1 MQKNIYLK
9 IHVLIILVL
18 ALYSTALAMDM
29 GPVRQIY
36 SVSHAVNVPSTDPY
50 IQIKWY
56 PPENGIAE
64 GYYVTFNTKMT
75 HVFDEFN
82 TADNDVELIRNETQV
97 TSQDFSGADDVNYY
111 CHIAAFALDTNDK
124 EFIGPTVS
132 EGPFRIDTIA
142 PLNPVVNAPSA
153 VRERM
158 ITIQPGAYHATE
170 MYISNAG
177 YELNGQWEAFAQKRQ
192 WELRDIQG
200 NQIIYVVFRDLAG
213 NTAKASTAVRYD
225 TIGPIPEFQ
234 TDETMPARSSPIS
247 ISIVFNEPVTQ
258 FSENDIQTSNCE
270 IQKFVSDQPDLSARF
285 FLECIPFTQG
295 NFQLSIMENVLQD
308 EAGNANQASDTFE
321 WIYDI
326 SLPQIQSIAD
336 QMIIENAGSKSIAFS
351 ITNSHA
357 FNGILTIQSW
367 AEQSTLV
374 DTQGLV
380 INGQGNPFETT
391 LTAGTSQT
399 LSLEI
404 TPRPDQ
410 SGETL
415 IHVMVSDATGM
426 TAHTAFQL
434 NVWDAPNISPI
445 SDLQM
450 EESTLYSI
458 AIVLTDVYKQNL
470 ILSMTSSNPALMGPD
485 HMTLIGDAIF
495 NSSSFP
501 YSILPANSEMIAIQL
516 NLYFEPPKNKHGSV
530 NLTLTATNIK
540 NLSQTR
546 EFKLDILPVNDLPE
560 LVMDSTVRSFEDQTV
575 KVPVSITDIDQDELV
590 VQALSSNETLIPKN
604 FIRWIRNG
612 TEYFNP
618 ISVPLQTSMT
628 QDLILKLP
636 PAADAFGEATITV
649 RVADKGGVTE
659 NTFLLTILSV
669 NDPPV
674 SPDTMSF
681 TINEN
686 VPSGTKVGKI
696 SVSDV
701 DSPSLTFTMIDI
713 KPLNHFQLYPSTG
726 DIIVNGNIDFETA
739 SLYHLTVQVSDT
751 YSKSTTLVDIH
762 VANMNDHSP
771 QLDDSFHIDVQE
783 NTSIGTIIKTIS
795 ASDIDNDPLFYT
807 LTFQTATVPFAIS
820 RHTGEIWINDT
831 VDYETKSLYS
841 SVITVTDGLHQE
853 ERPLTITVADINE
866 APAIS
871 GIPALTVV
879 QGQEYYFKP
888 ITYDPDINDQLFFYI
903 ANEPQWADL
912 DEETG
917 KLYGIPKNEH
927 VGVWKNV
934 SISVRDKSNL
944 SASLPLF
951 NITVINANDPPVLHK
966 AIDNVSVDKNNSFSY
981 TIPQDT
987 FIDPDIGDVLT
998 YHATELNK
1006 DQLPDWLAFDS
1017 DTRHFSGTPGNF
1029 DGGVYIIQVTALD
1042 SFLTATATSFLLTVI
1057 DHNIVPQITL
1067 PSPKIDFYE
1076 NNNAAFIDEFARL
1089 EDEDSLDFDNGVLS
1103 AFFDKNGT
1111 PDDQLLIKDHGLG
1124 NMPVS
1129 LDKNKVYSGEQL
1141 IGTFS
1146 GGTYPE
1152 PLAVTFT
1159 HWANVEIVKS
1169 LLRNIMFINDSE
1181 NPVDSERRLAVTI
1194 SDGDGGTSEPVFK
1207 TIHVHAINDDP
1218 ILSIGNH
1225 IIDNTYS
1232 LPDINENETIIFEN
1246 DRRILI
1252 DDKDSGDGVM
1262 TASISAI
1269 KGIITFDPNN
1279 IDNLKD
1285 ITGNNTSNVTF
1296 SGSLEQIN
1304 AGLNA
1309 LKYKSNKNSFGTEAI
1324 RFYMKDN
1331 GYSGFGGGEFVY
1343 RNISFHINEVN
1354 DPPQF
1359 SSIPLQVIME
1369 DTPAK
1374 IAFSITETDFQ
1385 NVMLQIKDFQN
1396 DMIDEDSLS
1405 IEGPLVEDNFIINT
1419 LANDHADL
1427 TLNVTPYLNKT
1438 GNTYIIL
1445 ILNDGAFT
1453 VTTQID
1459 LYITPIND
1467 PPVIINQSKT
1477 IYEDAALPISLS
1489 VTDKEGDSLQLSL
1502 VTPPEH
1508 GTVTLDSVNKQFI
1521 YTPQKDNTKS
1531 VYFEYCAHD
1540 NEFQSNIGRV
1550 DISIIPVNDPPQID
1564 PINNLTLLGLQ
1575 TKTISFSVSDVD
1587 SINVIVSA
1595 ESNNTQIFPNN
1606 QANISLIPNN
1616 NNWYTLYLDPMKNQ
1630 FGTTTIT
1637 IIAQDS
1643 LKASAYQ
1650 SFEVYVKQLDNTA
1663 PVITLNSPWVVQI
1676 DQNGEYHEPGYFA
1689 LDDIDGDVTQSV
1701 SIQNHIN
1708 TQIPGIYH
1716 VTYFVE
1722 DAAGNKSEPVERM
1735 VIVNKK
1741 QFTSQ
1746 KISGNIVDDT
1756 GNKVGFVK
1764 IIVEGQGHTYTTNS
1778 LHDGYFKLEIPITFD
1793 GSVWQMHLERAD
1805 YFSQTLEFISPR
1817 SFETITLFSKDSNNA
1832 EVIKGQCYSH
1842 QVDGTNI
1849 VLTQVILRARSIE
1862 NDAVIA
1868 TCMSDDKGQYTL
1880 AVDVRDRPYSF
1891 EATKYGYE
1899 TKSFDLNSS
1908 AAIVLMPLTTI
1919 FIEQP
1924 ESMTE
1929 HHTANNFGF
1938 VSIFVTA
1945 NPPFTGADNELRVN
1959 LITGD
1964 KLDPI
1969 FVNNKYQIKYNKYTD
1984 FTINIRAD
1992 TTDDRNVDT
2001 DYYVE
2006 QTIFFKSIR
2015 GSAEVYVT
2023 KGQSQY
2029 LITQPFYVEQSGLS
2043 SFMWIDRGGL
2053 SDLDTPR
2060 NLNYTIRDYVFPLD
2074 DELYDHIVEFD
2085 LKDAFGR
2092 NIVMVDR
2099 PICVGIGFS
2108 PPVTRDSLDNQTYE
2122 LIWAETVSD
2131 LLLGQGQ
2138 IESSFTLFDRHVTFC
2153 TSHLSAFG
2161 FRKSDGASQESGGG
2175 DDSGGGCFL
2184 MSMPLPGKEH
2194 NALRAK

>member
-1 MQKNIYLK
+1 MQKNIYSVFQ
-9 IHVLIILVL
+9 VLIILIT
-18 ALYSTALAMDM
+18 ALYGSALAMDI
-29 GPVRQIY
+29 GPVRQVY
-36 SVSHAVNVPSTDPY
+36 SISHAVNVPSPNPY
-50 IQIKWY
+50 IQIKWLS
-56 PPENGIAE
+56 PENGLAD
-64 GYYVTFNTKMT
+64 GYYVTFSTKMT

-132 EGPFRIDTIA
+132 EGPFRVDTIA

-177 YELNGQWEAFAQKRQ
+177 YELNGQWETFAQKRQ

-200 NQIIYVVFRDLAG
+200 SQIIYVVFRDLAG
-213 NTAKASTAVRYD
+213 NTVKASAAVRYD
-225 TIGPIPEFQ
+225 TIGPIPEFH
-234 TDETMPARSSPIS
+234 TAASMPARSSPIT

-258 FSENDIQTSNCE
+258 FSDTDIQTSNCE
-270 IQKFVSDQPDLSARF
+270 IQNFVSDQSELSARF
-285 FLECIPFTQG
+285 FVECIPFTQG
-295 NFQLSIMENVLQD
+295 HIQLSIMENVLQD
-308 EAGNANQASDTFE
+308 EAGNANQASKPFE
-321 WIYDI
+321 WIYDT
-326 SLPQIQSIAD
+326 SLPEIQSIAD

-357 FNGILTIQSW
+357 FNGVLTIDAW
-367 AEQSTLV
+367 ADQSTLV

-380 INGQGNPFETT
+380 INSQGNPFDTT
-391 LTAGTSQT
+391 LIAGASQT
-399 LSLEI
+399 LSLEM

-415 IHVMVSDATGM
+415 IHLMVSDATGM

-445 SDLQM
+445 PDLQM
-450 EESTLYSI
+450 EESTSYSI
-458 AIVLTDVYKQNL
+458 AIVLTDVYKKNL
-470 ILSMTSSNPALMGPD
+470 DLSMTSSSPSLMGPD

-495 NSSSFP
+495 NSTSFP
-501 YSILPANSEMIAIQL
+501 YSILPANSEMSAIKL
-516 NLYFEPPKNKHGSV
+516 DLYFEPPKNKHGSV

-546 EFKLDILPVNDLPE
+546 AFKLDILPVNDLPV
-560 LVMDSTVRSFEDQTV
+560 LVMDTTVRSFEDQTV
-575 KVPVSITDIDQDELV
+575 QVPVSITDIDQDELV
-590 VQALSSNETLIPKN
+590 VNALTSNETLIPKN
-604 FIRWIRNG
+604 LIRWIRNG

-628 QDLILKLP
+628 QDLILKLS
-636 PAADAFGEATITV
+636 PAGDDYGDATITV
-649 RVADKGGVTE
+649 RVEDKGGVTE
-659 NTFLLTILSV
+659 KVFQLTILPV

-674 SPDTMSF
+674 SPETMSF

-701 DSPSLTFTMIDI
+701 DNPSLTFTMIDI
-713 KPLNHFQLYPSTG
+713 SPLNHFQLYPSTG

-739 SLYHLTVQVSDT
+739 SLYNLTVQVSDT
-751 YSKSTTLVDIH
+751 YSKSTTRVNIH

-771 QLDDSFHIDVQE
+771 QLEDNFHIDVQE
-783 NTSIGTIIKTIS
+783 NTAIGTIIKTIA
-795 ASDIDNDPLFYT
+795 ASDIDNDPLSYT
-807 LTFQTATVPFAIS
+807 LTFQTATTPFAIS

-831 VDYETKSLYS
+831 VDYESQSLYVS
-841 SVITVTDGLHQE
+841 TITVSDGVHQE

-888 ITYDPDINDQLFFYI
+888 ITYDPDTNDQLFFYI
-903 ANEPQWADL
+903 SGEPQWADL

-944 SASLPLF
+944 SASLPSY
-951 NITVINANDPPVLHK
+951 NITVINANDPPELK
-966 AIDNVSVDKNNSFSY
+966 KIIDNVSVDKNTSFAY
-981 TIPQDT
+981 TILQDT

-998 YHATELNK
+998 YQATELNK
-1006 DQLPDWLAFDS
+1006 DQLPAWLAFDS
-1017 DTRHFSGTPGNF
+1017 VTRHFSGTPGNF

-1076 NNNAAFIDEFARL
+1076 NNNAAHIDKSASV
-1089 EDEDSLDFDNGVLS
+1089 EDKDSLNFDQGVLN
-1103 AFFDKNGT
+1103 AYFDKNGT
-1111 PDDQLLIKDHGLG
+1111 PDDHLQIKDYGSG
-1124 NMPVS
+1124 NLPVN
-1129 LDKNKVYSGEQL
+1129 LDKNKVFSGNQL

-1159 HWANVEIVKS
+1159 HWANVEIVTS

-1181 NPVDSERRLAVTI
+1181 NPVDNERRLAVTI
-1194 SDGDGGTSEPVFK
+1194 SDGDGGTSEPVYK
-1207 TIHVHAINDDP
+1207 TIRVHATNDDP
-1218 ILSIGNH
+1218 ILSIGDQ
-1225 IIDNTYS
+1225 IIDKTFS

-1246 DRRILI
+1246 DRRITI
-1252 DDKDSGDGVM
+1252 DDKDSGDGVL
-1262 TASISAI
+1262 TVTISVN

-1279 IDNLKD
+1279 IDNLKYISD
-1285 ITGNNTSNVTF
+1285 NNASNVTF
-1296 SGSLEQIN
+1296 SGTLEQIN

-1309 LKYKSNKNSFGTEAI
+1309 LRYKSNINSIGKEAI
-1324 RFYMKDN
+1324 QLNMKDN
-1331 GYSGFGGGEFVY
+1331 GYSGFGGGEYVDCT
-1343 RNISFHINEVN
+1343 ISFQINGIDE
-1354 DPPQF
+1354 PPQF
-1359 SSIPLQVIME
+1359 STIPLQIIME

-1385 NVMLQIKDFQN
+1385 KVTIRPN
-1396 DMIDEDSLS
+1396 DYQVNMIYKDSLTF
-1405 IEGPLVEDNFIINT
+1405 EGPLVEENLIINT

-1427 TLNVTPYLNKT
+1427 TLNVMPRLNQT

-1445 ILNDGAFT
+1445 VLYDGVNT
-1453 VTTQID
+1453 VSTKID

-1467 PPVIINQSKT
+1467 PPAIDNQWKT
-1477 IYEDAALPISLS
+1477 IYEDAPMPLSLS
-1489 VTDKEGDSLQLSL
+1489 VTDSEEDALQLSL

-1508 GTVTLDSVNKQFI
+1508 GTVTLDSFKKQFI

-1531 VYFEYCAHD
+1531 VFFEYCAYD
-1540 NEFQSNIGRV
+1540 DEFQSNIGRV
-1550 DISIIPVNDPPQID
+1550 DISIIPVNDPPQIESVS
-1564 PINNLTLLGLQ
+1564 NQTLLGLQ
-1575 TKTISFSVSDVD
+1575 TRTITFSVSDVD
-1587 SINVIVSA
+1587 SIDINVSA

-1616 NNWYTLYLDPMKNQ
+1616 NHMYTLYLNPMKDQ

-1637 IIAQDS
+1637 INARDS
-1643 LKASAYQ
+1643 LNASASQ
-1650 SFEVYVKQLDNTA
+1650 SFVVYVKQLDNTG
-1663 PVITLNSPWVVQI
+1663 PVISLYSPQVVQI
-1676 DQNGEYHEPGYFA
+1676 DQNGEYIEPGYFA
-1689 LDDIDGDVTQSV
+1689 IDDIDGDVTESV
-1701 SIQNHIN
+1701 TIQNNIN
-1708 TQIPGIYH
+1708 TQLPGIYH
-1716 VTYFVE
+1716 ITYHVE
-1722 DAAGNKSEPVERM
+1722 DAAGNHSEPAERM
-1735 VIVNKK
+1735 VIVNKN

-1746 KISGNIVDDT
+1746 KISGNIYDDT
-1756 GNKVGFVK
+1756 GGKVGFVK
-1764 IIVEGQGHTYTTNS
+1764 IIVEGQGHTYTSKVNYE
-1778 LHDGYFKLEIPITFD
+1778 GYFELEIPITFD
-1793 GSVWQMHLERAD
+1793 GSVWLMHLERED
-1805 YFSQTLEFISPR
+1805 YYSQTLAFFSPQ
-1817 SFETITLFSKDSNNA
+1817 SFETITMFSKNSNNA

-1842 QVDGTNI
+1842 QVDGTNM
-1849 VLTQVILRARSIE
+1849 VLPQVSIRVISIE
-1862 NDAVIA
+1862 NDAVLA
-1868 TCMSDDKGQYTL
+1868 TSISDDKGQYTL
-1880 AVDVRDRPYSF
+1880 AVDIRDRPYTF
-1891 EATKYGYE
+1891 EAAKYGYE
-1899 TKSFDLNSS
+1899 TKSFDSNSAS
-1908 AAIVLMPLTTI
+1908 TIVLMPVTTI
-1919 FIEQP
+1919 FVEQP
-1924 ESMTE
+1924 ESTTD
-1929 HHTANNFGF
+1929 HHIADNYDRVTLF
-1938 VSIFVTA
+1938 VSA
-1945 NPPFTGADNELRVN
+1945 NPPFTKVNTELSVN
-1959 LITGD
+1959 LVTGE
-1964 KLDPI
+1964 KLLLKKPVY
-1969 FVNNKYQIKYNKYTD
+1969 VNNKYQIEYGRYAD
-1984 FTINIRAD
+1984 FAIIIRAD
-1992 TTDDRNVDT
+1992 TTDDRNVDS

-2006 QTIFFKSIR
+2006 QTLFFKSIE
-2015 GSAEVYVT
+2015 GSSEVYVT
-2023 KGQSQY
+2023 KGEAPYS
-2029 LITQPFYVEQSGLS
+2029 ITQSFYIEQSDLSS

-2053 SDLDTPR
+2053 SGLDTPR
-2060 NLNYTIRDYVFPLD
+2060 ELNYTIRNYTFPFD
-2074 DELYDHIVEFD
+2074 DNLYDHVVEFE
-2085 LKDAFGR
+2085 LKDSFGR
-2092 NIVMVDR
+2092 DISMVDQ
-2099 PICVGIGFS
+2099 PICLGIEFA

-2131 LLLGQGQ
+2131 LLMGQVHV
-2138 IESSFTLFDRHVTFC
+2138 ESSFTLFDRYVTFC

-2161 FRKSDGASQESGGG
+2161 FRKSEGTSQKSVAG

-2184 MSMPLPGKEH
+2184 MSMPLPGK
-2194 NALRAK
+2194 